1 MYTVTIPWMVDIGI
15 EVCKETHGC
24 LWEDLLVY
32 TGVLVYMCVYVYDGW
47 GKLPGKF
54 DGIS

>member
-1 MYTVTIPWMVDIGI
+1 MVDIGI